1 MGRKLGAWKQAA
13 ETPDGVH
20 GMSSNRRARTWL
32 SKTAQRHQ
40 YIDLTVQKS
49 IHKFWLLPH
58 PHLTKGFNTSQTLQS
73 PLEPS

>member
-20 GMSSNRRARTWL
+20 GMSSNRRVRTWL

-40 YIDLTVQKS
+40 YIDLTVEKS
-49 IHKFWLLPH
+49 IHKFWLLPR
-58 PHLTKGFNTSQTLQS
+58 LMKGFNKSQTLQS
-73 PLEPS
+73 PLESS